1 MLSRICSLVIL
12 RLDSE
17 SPYLQ
22 AEINEMVA
30 FTSMH
35 TMKGVCEYGVS
46 GRAKRRVCAEAA
58 RMHHVVCMVPE
69 AGDAC
74 RLSL

>member
-1 MLSRICSLVIL
+1 MPSLICSLMIL
-12 RLDSE
+12 KLESE

-46 GRAKRRVCAEAA
+46 G
-58 RMHHVVCMVPE
+58 
-69 AGDAC
+69 
-74 RLSL
+74 